1 MAKSNNDNLLNSML
15 YESDAAYIG
24 SKSKNQVVN
33 VVDINSNL
41 FYLCFLQKLKIEF
54 LYI

>member
-24 SKSKNQVVN
+24 SKSKNQVVMLW
-33 VVDINSNL
+33 ISTATFFIYA
-41 FYLCFLQKLKIEF
+41 FYKN
-54 LYI
+54 